1 MLRIT
6 SVLFAAA
13 LLVQPLTQTAG
24 ASVMYTWHQ
33 TAASENMAGPMSL
46 QLVFSD
52 AAVAAGKLKLD
63 FEAACNL
70 DQCIYPQ
77 NSLLSLKFWLNEDNG
92 DGTFSQLNRIDFHH
106 RRYPQ
111 YGSDS
116 IKLDLD
122 FLPNGLMSGFILA
135 NDTNSHFIM
144 QSIGTSFT
152 MLETRSDAGPCGEMD
167 VTCYGEQGELRAQ
180 IPEPSSAAIAGL
192 GLVAAWF
199 GRRRRK
205 APR

>member
-13 LLVQPLTQTAG
+13 LLGQPLTQTAQAG
-24 ASVMYTWHQ
+24 VLYTWHQ
-33 TAASENMAGPMSL
+33 SAASESMAGPMHL
-46 QLVFSD
+46 EMVFSD
-52 AAVAAGKLKLD
+52 AAVKAGNLKLD
-63 FEAACNL
+63 FEAACYL

-92 DGTFSQLNRIDFHH
+92 DGTFNQLNHIDFHH

-116 IKLDLD
+116 IKLDVN
-122 FLPNGLMSGFILA
+122 FLPNGMLSGSILA

-144 QSIGTSFT
+144 ESIGTAFQ
-152 MLETRSDAGPCGEMD
+152 MLDTRSDAGPCGQLD
-167 VTCYGEQGELRAQ
+167 VSCYGELGELRVQ
-180 IPEPSSAAIAGL
+180 VPEPSSAAIAGL
-192 GLVAAWF
+192 GLLAAWF
-199 GRRRRK
+199 GRRRR
-205 APR
+205 R